1 MKNRHLVFSL
11 LLLLSIVLL
20 LSHLSRICNQIEVY
34 RFDTGQP
41 GPVVL
46 IVAGTHGNEPAGRL
60 LLQQWISSESSEPSE
75 PSEDNEEHPTPL
87 SGVKRGTLLLVPCA
101 NRSGCALGSR
111 WMWHNLFHRD
121 LNRNYTEEGTEPV
134 SQQIIQL
141 IRREH
146 VDFIVDL
153 HEGWGFHLQDQRSI
167 GSTLTPTTDLSREIA
182 KTIVQSLNQTI
193 PDPSRHFT
201 VRDETDHLLTLRNF
215 ARRNGLNYLL
225 VETTGIDD
233 VQPLPIRMQQVH
245 HILSSVL
252 DQLGIT
258 VITPH

>member
-1 MKNRHLVFSL
+1 
-11 LLLLSIVLL
+11 
-20 LSHLSRICNQIEVY
+20 
-34 RFDTGQP
+34 
-41 GPVVL
+41 
-46 IVAGTHGNEPAGRL
+46 
-60 LLQQWISSESSEPSE
+60 
-75 PSEDNEEHPTPL
+75 
-87 SGVKRGTLLLVPCA
+87 
-101 NRSGCALGSR
+101 
-111 WMWHNLFHRD
+111 MWHRFLHRD

-182 KTIVQSLNQTI
+182 NTIVQSLNQTI
-193 PDPSRHFT
+193 SDPSRHFT

-233 VQPLPIRMQQVH
+233 VQPLPIRMQQVD

-252 DQLGIT
+252 DQLGMT
-258 VITPH
+258 TPH